1 MESSDSSLR
10 DSQDASQKNSLCIVD
25 VPREENENG
34 KHILKNNGIN
44 LPKSE
49 KENGKSIGYQM
60 RQIQTGPHQN
70 TLESKCQ
77 KLKAKRQGRKK
88 QEKANCYKERILP

>member
-1 MESSDSSLR
+1 MPARRTVYALLMCHRKRMRMENIF
-10 DSQDASQKNSLCIVD
+10 K
-25 VPREENENG
+25 
-34 KHILKNNGIN
+34 KNNGIN

-70 TLESKCQ
+70 TLESTCQ
-77 KLKAKRQGRKK
+77 KLKAKRQCRKK
-88 QEKANCYKERILP
+88 Q